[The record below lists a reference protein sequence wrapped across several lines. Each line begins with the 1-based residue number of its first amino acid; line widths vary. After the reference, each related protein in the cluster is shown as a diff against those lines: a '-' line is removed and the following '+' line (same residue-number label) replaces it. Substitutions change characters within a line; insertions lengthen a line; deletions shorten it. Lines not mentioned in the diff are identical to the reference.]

1 MIEQKL
7 KSRWRLVQELKAIRE
22 EQGWSTEQVA
32 LMADV
37 KESTVEKVE
46 QGAFNVPLDVLAKL
60 ANALGYELT
69 FNPKDV

>member
-1 MIEQKL
+1 MIEQKS
-7 KSRWRLVQELKAIRE
+7 KSRWRMGQELKAIRE

-46 QGAFNVPLDVLAKL
+46 QGAFNVPLDVLVKL
-60 ANALGYELT
+60 ANVLGYELT
-69 FNPKDV
+69 FNPKET

>member
-1 MIEQKL
+1 MIEQKS
-7 KSRWRLVQELKAIRE
+7 KSRWRIGQELKAIRE

-46 QGAFNVPLDVLAKL
+46 QGVFNVPLDMLAKL

-69 FNPKDV
+69 FNPKEV

>member
-1 MIEQKL
+1 MIEQKS
-7 KSRWRLVQELKAIRE
+7 KSRWRIGQELKAIRE

-46 QGAFNVPLDVLAKL
+46 QGAFNVPLDMLAKL

>member
-1 MIEQKL
+1 MIEQKS
-7 KSRWRLVQELKAIRE
+7 KSRWRIGQELKAIRE

>member
-1 MIEQKL
+1 MIEQKS
-7 KSRWRLVQELKAIRE
+7 KSRWRIGQELKAIRE

-60 ANALGYELT
+60 ANVLGYELT

>member
-1 MIEQKL
+1 MIEQKS
-7 KSRWRLVQELKAIRE
+7 KSRWRIGQELKAIRE

-37 KESTVEKVE
+37 KESTVDKVE
-46 QGAFNVPLDVLAKL
+46 QGVFNVPLDVLAKL
-60 ANALGYELT
+60 ANVLGYELT